1 MRKSKNKRVIPGF
14 GLSFGITITMLGLI
28 VIIPLCSLVVFS
40 AKLSFPEFLDTIT
53 RPRVLSSYAVSFFTA
68 FVAAA
73 IDAVMGMIIAWVL
86 VRYDFP
92 GKAIM
97 DGIIELP
104 FALPTAVAGIALTHL
119 TTTEGWVGAFFQK
132 FGIKIAYTRLGIIVA
147 LVFIGIPFVV
157 RAVQPVL
164 EKIDIQYEEA
174 ANILGAN
181 SRQTMFRVILPEIL
195 PSLIAGFTMSFA
207 RGLGEYGSV
216 VFIAGNTPYETEIAP
231 LMIMSK
237 LQEFDYA
244 SATSIALVMLAAA
257 FVILFIN
264 AWLQSRASKIV
275 SGIAEQLGC
284 IAAKL
289 QDRCME
295 TGRISVRFCRNQITG
310 RRKLWRSEKIQGHLN
325 GS

>member
-1 MRKSKNKRVIPGF
+1 MNVTDNDEGGRIHMKKSKNKRVIPGF

-28 VIIPLCSLVVFS
+28 VIIPLCSLVIFS
-40 AKLSFPEFLDTIT
+40 AKLSPSEFIQTIT
-53 RPRVLSSYAVSFFTA
+53 RPHVLSSYAVSFFTA

-275 SGIAEQLGC
+275 SGIA
-284 IAAKL
+284 
-289 QDRCME
+289 
-295 TGRISVRFCRNQITG
+295 
-310 RRKLWRSEKIQGHLN
+310 
-325 GS
+325 

>member
-1 MRKSKNKRVIPGF
+1 MNVTDNDEGGRIHMKKSKNKRVIPGF
-14 GLSFGITITMLGLI
+14 GLSFGITITMLGMI
-28 VIIPLCSLVVFS
+28 VIIPLCSLVIFS
-40 AKLSFPEFLDTIT
+40 AKLSPSEFIQTIT

-68 FVAAA
+68 FVAVA

-275 SGIAEQLGC
+275 SGIA
-284 IAAKL
+284 
-289 QDRCME
+289 
-295 TGRISVRFCRNQITG
+295 
-310 RRKLWRSEKIQGHLN
+310 
-325 GS
+325 